1 MTNQRPTL
9 IIATRNPGK
18 LREFKRLLSGLEAEL
33 IDLDRAGVSDE
44 VAETGATFEENACIK
59 ASAYSAMTESLVLA
73 DDSGLEVDALEGAP
87 GVQSA
92 RFGGS
97 GLTDRERAD
106 LLLERLGD
114 VPGERRGARFRAV
127 LAIAGPAVGPEP
139 VTVEGRLEGAIAR
152 RPAGSSGFG
161 YDPVFW
167 LPDRGRM
174 VAELLP
180 AEKDEVSHRGRAA
193 RRALPVLRRLL
204 GVEHTGQAA
213 E

>member
-1 MTNQRPTL
+1 MKNRRPTL

-18 LREFKRLLSGLEAEL
+18 LREFKRLLSDLEAEL
-33 IDLDRAGVSDE
+33 IDLDRAEVSEE
-44 VAETGATFEENACIK
+44 VAETGATFEENARIK
-59 ASAYSAMTESLVLA
+59 ASAYAAMAKSLVLA

-139 VTVEGRLEGAIAR
+139 VTVEGRLEGTIAR